1 MHKTIKVQC
10 QKVCNCWVHDCKTI
24 SLQYHVGLQLLHFV
38 LQNTLMVQYQL
49 VGSCCFCLCKI
60 VHLWAANALRI
71 WSRSREAHNRTVCSW
86 VPYCET
92 SKLQCQTV
100 CSCWIHNCNTISSEH
115 HMLYSS
121 CTWYC
126 KTSMVQYQLVG
137 SCCFCLCKP
146 VHVWVVNAQNNQGT
160 VPKSLQLLSSWL
172 QNNFSTVPRRLAVA
186 AFRSAKHT
194 HGTVPAGWQLCFCL
208 CKAVHL

>member
-1 MHKTIKVQC
+1 
-10 QKVCNCWVHDCKTI
+10 
-24 SLQYHVGLQLLHFV
+24 
-38 LQNTLMVQYQL
+38 
-49 VGSCCFCLCKI
+49 
-60 VHLWAANALRI
+60 
-71 WSRSREAHNRTVCSW
+71 
-86 VPYCET
+86 
-92 SKLQCQTV
+92 
-100 CSCWIHNCNTISSEH
+100 
-115 HMLYSS
+115 MLYSS

-126 KTSMVQYQLVG
+126 KTRMVQYQLVG

-208 CKAVHL
+208 CKAVHLWAANALRILSELPESLGPSRKVQNQTVYSWICYCKASKVQFPTNCNCWVNNCKTTSVQHHMVYIFCIWHCKTRWSPHGTFPTRLQLLRLPFACITVHLIYGQQMHLEYDHN